1 MSSLCWSLPHLLSSS
16 PPQHEAPPGQ
26 HDLLQDDIVHRAPL
40 PQPIQS
46 TSSAD
51 EPLSHVNHESGGN
64 PRNTSPTIPE
74 GTIIGPVLEV
84 HTAKI
89 LDGFG
94 IEVVIPSMANPMDT
108 SHVGISRETKR
119 FVNEIHD
126 HKEELRSSNE
136 LLADFQGS
144 GRSEFY
150 EEEG

>member
-16 PPQHEAPPGQ
+16 LPQHEAPPGQ

-40 PQPIQS
+40 PLPVQS

-74 GTIIGPVLEV
+74 GTLIGPVLEV
-84 HTAKI
+84 HTPKI

-108 SHVGISRETKR
+108 SYVGISRETKR
-119 FVNEIHD
+119 FVNELMIT
-126 HKEELRSSNE
+126 KKSSGPVTNCSQT
-136 LLADFQGS
+136 FQGS

-150 EEEG
+150 EEER